1 MSVQTWA
8 LQRGYYICSGA
19 RREHLLSVY
28 TLDRKPFFAV
38 PSVVQVVNMDNDA
51 RVTNEPGSQI

>member
-28 TLDRKPFFAV
+28 TLDRRPFCAV
-38 PSVVQVVNMDNDA
+38 PSVVPVSIDKGARGSNGPDN
-51 RVTNEPGSQI
+51 QI